1 MTGRLVYPADA
12 LAALRDKARKRW
24 ADAVCAEH
32 GIGEPVTF
40 SVSLRPGVGSSAAV
54 ERIGFDVWHEWTA
67 AWRAFAGA
75 APEGVRV
82 EHRPVTIQ
90 RVAGSSPATLVAAD
104 LDHALDPAAPVAL
117 DTARARDLA
126 ASLSDA
132 GANLRPA
139 LLRAAYDLAPADA
152 EMLHGVI
159 VWLSENPDASSWT
172 ARQLPVPGLHSKWLE
187 KHGGLLRQATGRDVR
202 AEVRERPAVVH
213 LTYVCPTYA
222 STSGGR
228 RHDAWTTGDG
238 HEPAYVPR
246 TVLVVENRDSRLWFP
261 EVERTVVVEGG
272 GKAAASLLSDVAWV
286 REAEHLVYWGDMD
299 ADGYAILDRFRSVL
313 GRPSA
318 SGRPA
323 RAVPSIL
330 MDDTDLDAY
339 ARHGVLT
346 DKNGMPLKPSSVR
359 LGHLTPDETA
369 AYDAIT
375 TAGEVPFRRIEQE
388 LIPLQVAAE
397 RLRTLVAGRA
407 GG

>member
-1 MTGRLVYPADA
+1 MTGRLVQPAEA

-24 ADAVCAEH
+24 AEAVCAEY
-32 GIGEPVTF
+32 GVGEPVTF
-40 SVSLRPGVGSSAAV
+40 SVPLRPGVGNGADV
-54 ERIGFDVWHEWTA
+54 GRLGHGVWHEWTA
-67 AWRAFAGA
+67 AWRAFAENVPKGI
-75 APEGVRV
+75 RV
-82 EHRPVTIQ
+82 EHKPVTIQ
-90 RVAGSSPATLVAAD
+90 RVAGPFPATLVAAD
-104 LDHALDPAAPVAL
+104 LDHALDHAAPGAP

-132 GANLRPA
+132 GARLRPA
-139 LLRAAYDLAPADA
+139 LLRAAYDLPPADA

-159 VWLSENPDASSWT
+159 VWLSENPDVSSWT

-202 AEVRERPAVVH
+202 TEVRERPAVVH

-222 STSGGR
+222 SDGGR
-228 RHDAWTTGDG
+228 RHDAWTTDDG
-238 HEPAYVPR
+238 HELAYVPR

-261 EVERTVVVEGG
+261 EVERAVVVEGG

-286 REAEHLVYWGDMD
+286 RRAEHLVYWGDMD
-299 ADGYAILDRFRSVL
+299 ADGYAILDRFRSVM
-313 GRPSA
+313 GQPSA
-318 SGRPA
+318 SGQPA

-330 MDDTDLDAY
+330 MDDTDLAAY

-359 LGHLTPDETA
+359 LSHLTADETA

-397 RLRTLVAGRA
+397 RLRTLVATGQA
-407 GG
+407 QG

>member
-1 MTGRLVYPADA
+1 MTGRLVQPAEA

-24 ADAVCAEH
+24 AEAVCAEY
-32 GIGEPVTF
+32 GAEKPVTF
-40 SVSLRPGVGSSAAV
+40 SVPLRPGVGTVADAG
-54 ERIGFDVWHEWTA
+54 RLGHDVWHEWTA
-67 AWRAFAGA
+67 AWRAFAET
-75 APEGVRV
+75 APEGIRV
-82 EHRPVTIQ
+82 EHKPVTIQ
-90 RVAGSSPATLVAAD
+90 RVAGSFPATLVAAD
-104 LDHALDPAAPVAL
+104 LDHALDHTAPDAR
-117 DTARARDLA
+117 DTTRARDLA

-132 GANLRPA
+132 GARLRPA
-139 LLRAAYDLAPADA
+139 LLRDAYDLPPADA
-152 EMLHGVI
+152 EMLRGVI

-202 AEVRERPAVVH
+202 TEVRERPAVAH

-222 STSGGR
+222 SDGGR
-228 RHDAWTTGDG
+228 RHDAWTTDDG
-238 HEPAYVPR
+238 HELAYVPR

-261 EVERTVVVEGG
+261 EVERAVVVEGG

-286 REAEHLVYWGDMD
+286 RGAEHLVYWGDMD
-299 ADGYAILDRFRSVL
+299 ADGYAILDRFRSVM
-313 GRPSA
+313 GQPSA

-323 RAVPSIL
+323 RAVPAIL
-330 MDDTDLDAY
+330 MDDSDLAAY

-346 DKNGMPLKPSSVR
+346 DKNGTPLKPSSVR
-359 LGHLTPDETA
+359 LSHLTPDETA